1 MAGYN
6 DTRQLIIDT
15 LMGRPAG
22 TEIQPEDHQAFAL
35 QITDYIRSV
44 ELMAGNS
51 VPIAFA
57 DIDTVPVQPDSGQ
70 AVYFSFVPKGEAK
83 TFKYFI
89 GKDGNEIMVSST
101 ANEVSF
107 VILLWNGSYWSSQ
120 KTSIPLTIDIIT
132 TDNIAD
138 GAVTN
143 KKLAV
148 DSVTSDKIADE
159 AIISDKIRDG
169 AVTNG
174 KIAEGAVTSDKI
186 SSIKTGNIENGAV
199 TNEKLAVDSV
209 TNDKIADEVITS
221 DKIRDGAV
229 TNKKLAVD
237 SVTNDKIADEV
248 ITSDKIRDG
257 AVTNKKLADKA
268 VTSDKIA
275 DEAIT
280 GDKLAKDSVITNIA
294 EGAITGAKIADEAI
308 TSGKIRDGAVTGAK
322 IADEAIT
329 PNKLDTAYLPL
340 AGGTLKGNLNVIDP
354 PTEDTS
360 ATTKKYVDSQVEVA
374 QKSAKAAEASAEEA
388 LKTFL
393 ALEINE
399 TTGEVSATVGTETVY
414 SDIQTDSTTGEI
426 IIKQTY

>member
-70 AVYFSFVPKGEAK
+70 AVYFSFVPKGESK

-89 GKDGNEIMVSST
+89 DKDGNEIAVSST

-148 DSVTSDKIADE
+148 DSVTNDKIADE
-159 AIISDKIRDG
+159 VITSDKIRDGAVTNGKIAEGAVTSGKIRDG

-209 TNDKIADEVITS
+209 TNDKIRDEAVTS
-221 DKIRDGAV
+221 DKIA
-229 TNKKLAVD
+229 KKDVKEE
-237 SVTNDKIADEV
+237 NIADEA
-248 ITSDKIRDG
+248 IKTE
-257 AVTNKKLADKA
+257 KLAYGA

-294 EGAITGAKIADEAI
+294 EGAITGAKIAE
-308 TSGKIRDGAVTGAK
+308 G
-322 IADEAIT
+322 AIT

-399 TTGEVSATVGTETVY
+399 TTGEVNATVGTETVY

>member
-70 AVYFSFVPKGEAK
+70 AVYFSFVPKGETK

-143 KKLAV
+143 KKLA
-148 DSVTSDKIADE
+148 DKAVTSDKIADE
-159 AIISDKIRDG
+159 AIISDKIRDGAVTNGKIAEGAVTSGKIRDG

-209 TNDKIADEVITS
+209 TNDKIADEAIIS

-229 TNKKLAVD
+229 TNG
-237 SVTNDKIADEV
+237 KIAE
-248 ITSDKIRDG
+248 G
-257 AVTNKKLADKA
+257 A

-322 IADEAIT
+322 IAEGVIT

-340 AGGTLKGNLNVIDP
+340 AGGTLKGNLNVVA

-426 IIKQTY
+426 IIKQIY

>member
-89 GKDGNEIMVSST
+89 DKDGNEIMVSST

-148 DSVTSDKIADE
+148 DSVTNEKIANDT
-159 AIISDKIRDG
+159 IISDKIRDG
-169 AVTNG
+169 AVTNVKIAEG
-174 KIAEGAVTSDKI
+174 AVTSGKIRDGAVTNVKIAEGAVTSDKI

-199 TNEKLAVDSV
+199 TNEKIA
-209 TNDKIADEVITS
+209 NDTITS

-229 TNKKLAVD
+229 TGAKLAKD
-237 SVTNDKIADEV
+237 SVITNIADEA
-248 ITSDKIRDG
+248 IKTE
-257 AVTNKKLADKA
+257 KLADKA

-280 GDKLAKDSVITNIA
+280 GAKLAKDSVITNIA
-294 EGAITGAKIADEAI
+294 EGAITSGKIAEGAV
-308 TSGKIRDGAVTGAK
+308 TSGKIRDGAVTNVK
-322 IADEAIT
+322 IAEGAVT

-340 AGGTLKGNLNVIDP
+340 AGGTLKGKLNVID